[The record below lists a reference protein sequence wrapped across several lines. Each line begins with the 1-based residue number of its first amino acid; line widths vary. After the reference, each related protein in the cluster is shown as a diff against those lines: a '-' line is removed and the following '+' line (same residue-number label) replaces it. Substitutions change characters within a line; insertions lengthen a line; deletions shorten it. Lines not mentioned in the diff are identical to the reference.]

1 MQVTRVS
8 AGYYQKSFGAKFS
21 EKVEQ
26 SIQTGRERY
35 RYNFDA
41 MDYYNKK
48 VEEARKLSP
57 EFTVT
62 SKNVDGNMINPY
74 GRDIILLQKSRTF
87 VRKPIVKLPL
97 RMDNL
102 ELTDLET
109 LDGITTLCEC
119 LKMAPY
125 KIYRKDMG
133 DYFETNT
140 AKKRAKK
147 LLEGLDKAT
156 EQE

>member
-1 MQVTRVS
+1 MQLNRVS
-8 AGYYQKSFGAKFS
+8 ARYYQKSFGAKFS

-26 SIQTGRERY
+26 SIQMGKERY

-41 MDYYNKK
+41 MDYYRKK
-48 VEEARKLSP
+48 VDEARKLSP

-62 SKNVDGNMINPY
+62 SQNVDGNMINPY
-74 GRDIILLQKSRTF
+74 GRDIILIQKSKAF
-87 VRKPIVKLPL
+87 VRKPTSNLPL
-97 RMDNL
+97 NSSNL

-109 LDGITTLCEC
+109 LDGITRLCEC

-133 DYFETNT
+133 DYFETNA

-147 LLEGLDKAT
+147 LLEELYKS
-156 EQE
+156 EQ